1 MELLLPLL
9 NPHAF
14 QGQGFGQPGFGFGQQ
29 RCGQDRPCSSQQ
41 AKARQAAAAEQQGQ
55 WPEFDPSNFGLGQ
68 GFNLEELLNT
78 AAAFVASLSDAQAKN
93 KSATSGSCA
102 GPKSTNHS
110 TSMNDFEV
118 RFDVAQFKPEE
129 LTVKTVDN
137 FIVLEGVHEER
148 EDDNGFVS
156 RQFTRRIPIPAGI
169 DAGGIKCS
177 FTAGGQLVISAPKLV
192 PVQPA
197 AEEKSIP
204 IQFGAHATPSQAE
217 NEESKQ
223 EGSAPASNSA

>member
-14 QGQGFGQPGFGFGQQ
+14 QGQGFGQPGFGFGQP

-41 AKARQAAAAEQQGQ
+41 ARSRQAAAAAEQQRQ

-78 AAAFVASLSDAQAKN
+78 AAAFVASLSDAQAQN
-93 KSATSGSCA
+93 KSASCA
-102 GPKSTNHS
+102 GPKSTDRS
-110 TSMNDFEV
+110 TSTNDFEV

-148 EDDNGFVS
+148 EDGNGFVS

-169 DAGGIKCS
+169 DAEAVKCS

-204 IQFGAHATPSQAE
+204 IQFEAKATPSQAE
-217 NEESKQ
+217 NEEAKR